1 MTVNKNSDL
10 QLAANAVIVD
20 SIMQKNI
27 IEAIV
32 VYYDGI
38 SEVIDAIL

>member
-10 QLAANAVIVD
+10 QLAGNPVIVD
-20 SIMQKNI
+20 SIMQENI
-27 IEAIV
+27 IEAVV